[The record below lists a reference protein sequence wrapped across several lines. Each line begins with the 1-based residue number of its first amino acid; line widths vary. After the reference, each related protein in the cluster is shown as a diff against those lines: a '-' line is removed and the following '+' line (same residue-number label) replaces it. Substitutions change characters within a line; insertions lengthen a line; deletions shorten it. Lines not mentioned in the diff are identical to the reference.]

1 MNRINR
7 VRKNILGILFL
18 FIMIPFAAQSQ
29 ELFCTVTVD
38 ATQISGD
45 KQPIQQMKDAFTR
58 FMNQSKW
65 TTDQYTSEERI
76 KCYLSLSITAR
87 DDNHYTAFAN
97 IRVVR
102 PAYNST
108 YETVLCNLSDKN
120 FDFNYLPFQELQYT
134 DGTYVD
140 NITALLSFYAYIMLG
155 FDYDT
160 FSQNGGQPYFLK
172 AQEIVNLSSASPETG
187 WTLRSSANPTGT
199 RYALADNYVNGSYKA
214 VHNAAY
220 KYHRLGMDKLE
231 SDPINARKAVLEA
244 LTDVKQLNSS
254 TPLLRCVRVFLDA
267 KGPEL
272 VSIFKKA
279 LPNQKNDF
287 LSIMQSLDPMD
298 LAKYNEV
305 MK

>member
-1 MNRINR
+1 MRFQVWVLIGLMCINY
-7 VRKNILGILFL
+7 V
-18 FIMIPFAAQSQ
+18 AVQAQ
-29 ELFCTVTVD
+29 ELYCMVNVD

-58 FMNQSKW
+58 FLNTTKW
-65 TTDQYTSEERI
+65 TNDQFMPEERI
-76 KCYLSLSITAR
+76 KCYLNISITAR
-87 DDNHYTAFAN
+87 EDNRYTAFAN

-102 PAYNST
+102 PVFNST

-120 FDFNYLPFQELQYT
+120 FDFSYMPFQELQYT

-140 NITALLSFYAYIMLG
+140 NITALLSFYAYIILG
-155 FDYDT
+155 FDYDS

-172 AQEIVNLSSASPETG
+172 AQEIVNLSSSSPETG
-187 WTLRSSANPTGT
+187 WTLRSSSNPTST
-199 RYALADNYVNGSYKA
+199 RFALADNYVNGSYK
-214 VHNAAY
+214 VMHTVAY
-220 KYHRLGMDKLE
+220 KYHRLGLDKME
-231 SDPINARKAVLEA
+231 TDPVNGRKAILEA
-244 LTDVKQLNSS
+244 ISDVKVLNSS

-267 KGPEL
+267 KSPEF

-287 LSIMQSLDPMD
+287 LSVMQSLDPMD
-298 LAKYNEV
+298 MSKYNEI